1 MYRTYFF
8 ALMLFAMSCT
18 NSTSKVGEDQQSSQ
32 QIEYVMNDSLSTDFY
47 TDMKSYCSCRG
58 IYTYSGYCSKDS
70 GMRTIGNLWKGKYR
84 ERKTFFC

>member
-1 MYRTYFF
+1 MKERIVVEYLSLIHIYFF

-47 TDMKSYCSCRG
+47 TAMKSYVPAEG
-58 IYTYSGYCSKDS
+58 FIPTADIEVK
-70 GMRTIGNLWKGKYR
+70 IA
-84 ERKTFFC
+84 E

>member
-47 TDMKSYCSCRG
+47 TDMKSYVPAASDVYKRQDLYLQR
-58 IYTYSGYCSKDS
+58 I
-70 GMRTIGNLWKGKYR
+70 LQ
-84 ERKTFFC
+84 